1 MTAYLIA
8 RVKVTDPAR
17 YENYKALSPG
27 ALAAFDG
34 KFLVRGG
41 AHETLEGEAE
51 DRRLVLVEFPSL
63 EQAKACYDSAQY
75 QAAKAERDGAAE
87 MQMVVV
93 EGL

>member
-8 RVKVTDPAR
+8 RVEVTDPAK
-17 YENYKALSPG
+17 YENYKTLSPA
-27 ALAAFDG
+27 ALAAFNG
-34 KFLVRGG
+34 RFLVRGG
-41 AHETLEGEAE
+41 PHETLEGPAE
-51 DRRLVLVEFPSL
+51 TRRLVVVEFPSL

-93 EGL
+93 EGA